1 MVLLRWCECGLTV
14 AGVDV
19 QEAAV
24 APPVLLGE
32 KEATAA
38 VWVAGLVTDALIA
51 SAVLVGM

>member
-24 APPVLLGE
+24 APPGLLGE
-32 KEATAA
+32 KEAA
-38 VWVAGLVTDALIA
+38 VAEWVGWFETDALIA
-51 SAVLVGM
+51 N